1 MKEMEFFFPVE
12 GIDAQELWKFIRTN
26 EPDSSISQSLS
37 GFMKGFI
44 DLTFCYRGKYY
55 ILDYKSNHLGHEASD
70 YDSPKLAQA
79 VTDAGYDLQ
88 YHIYTLALHRFL
100 RNRIKGYEYD
110 QHFGGVLYLF
120 LRGVEVTQ
128 PGSGVFFDRPDKKL
142 IDKMDRYFSTGR
154 VE

>member
-1 MKEMEFFFPVE
+1 
-12 GIDAQELWKFIRTN
+12 
-26 EPDSSISQSLS
+26 
-37 GFMKGFI
+37 MKGFI
-44 DLTFCYRGKYY
+44 DLTFRHGDTYY
-55 ILDYKSNHLGHEASD
+55 ILDYKSNHLGSEGSD
-70 YDSPKLAQA
+70 YDSPKLAEA

-100 RNRIKGYEYD
+100 RNRIEGYEYD
-110 QHFGGVLYLF
+110 QHFGGVFYLF
-120 LRGVEVTQ
+120 LRGVELNQ